1 MKLFPRENYLK
12 KIRGFYNDTG
22 IIKVISGIRRCG
34 KSCLMHTIA
43 EEILKT
49 GIPKENIIFID
60 LRKHGFKNI
69 KTPEQ
74 LEMTIDKLCCVQGT
88 KYLFIDEIQNVNGFE
103 SVLEAYRLEEE
114 YSIFITGS
122 NSYLLSGELATVLTG
137 RYVEFEV
144 FTLSF
149 EEYLKMKEFYGKAIS
164 SDLTMELDNY
174 IIEGGFPKALEYDDI
189 NDKYRYVQSVINEI
203 FEKDISK
210 RVKIRNKEAF
220 LKVQTYIINNFG
232 ATTSISN
239 LLEELKKTG
248 IVIKRETLVRY
259 IQILV
264 DAKILY
270 ECKRFDLKS
279 RRSIIGEQKYYI
291 ADLSFYFMNN
301 VDQRINYG
309 PVLENI
315 VYQYARSNNYAVSIG
330 RIGNLECDFIVR
342 SKYNQYAYIQ
352 VAMTIMNSKKT
363 EDREYA
369 PLENIKDG
377 YPKYLLTRNDMIQR
391 RNGIKHVN
399 IPAFMK
405 EGKMFEWRFS
415 LKRFMRNREMTE
427 SDFLAGVKN
436 LVILKWMSK
445 SLGQLRNIKCE

>member
-12 KIRGFYNDTG
+12 RIRGFYNDTG

-69 KTPEQ
+69 RTPEQ
-74 LEMTIDKLCCVQGT
+74 LEMAIDKLCCVQGT

-122 NSYLLSGELATVLTG
+122 NSYLLSGELATILTG

-149 EEYLKMKEFYGKAIS
+149 EEYLKMKEFYGKEIS

-415 LKRFMRNREMTE
+415 LKRFMRNREMIE
-427 SDFLAGVKN
+427 SDFPAGVK
-436 LVILKWMSK
+436 I
-445 SLGQLRNIKCE
+445 